1 MTAPFLSVRDVSF
14 GYGRTRDVRPVLSN
28 VSLDIERGS
37 VVGLLGPNGSGKT
50 TLLRIM
56 SGVLAPSQGT
66 VLLDEQPL
74 ASMAR
79 RDVARRLA
87 VVAQETRATFDFTA
101 LEMVL
106 MGRYPHL
113 GPFELEGA
121 DDLDIARR
129 AMQTTGTDVLEQRLF
144 ATLSGGEKQRVV
156 IASALAQASDM
167 LLLDEPTAALDLR
180 YQLEVVTVLKS
191 LNASRTTTI
200 VLTTHDLNLAAA
212 VCQRIVLLKQ
222 GRVLAAGPTRDTLTA
237 GNIRALYDID
247 ADVSFHERAG
257 HLTVVPLGGQR

>member
-14 GYGRTRDVRPVLSN
+14 GYGRTRDARPVLSN

-66 VLLDEQPL
+66 VLLDDQPL
-74 ASMAR
+74 SAMAR
-79 RDVARRLA
+79 RDVARRVA

-129 AMQTTGTDVLEQRLF
+129 AMQTTGTLALEQRLF

-180 YQLEVVTVLKS
+180 YQLEVVTVLQS
-191 LNASRTTTI
+191 LNASRRTTI

-212 VCQRIVLLKQ
+212 VCQRIVLLKR
-222 GRVLAAGPTRDTLTA
+222 GTVLAAGPTSATLTTA
-237 GNIRALYDID
+237 NIRELYEID

-257 HLTVVPLGGQR
+257 HLTVVPLGRPH